1 MAEPTRLDI
10 INKLN
15 TLTDLNK
22 AETFVAINDYVTNMG
37 SKNVEKILND
47 LESYPEYAS
56 KS

>member
-15 TLTDLNK
+15 TLSELGKN
-22 AETFVAINDYVTNMG
+22 ETFVAMNDYVTNLG

-47 LESYPEYAS
+47 LESYPQYAS